1 MNHCCVALGSNLGDS
16 VAILQKALLSLQNI
30 PQSVLLKTSSLY
42 QTKPL
47 DCPHAQN
54 DYINAAALLQTQLS
68 PLAFLKQLQKIEN
81 DFGRKR
87 PFFNAPRTLD
97 LDLLCYENQVFNTKE
112 LILPH
117 PRMHLRLFVLAPLVE
132 IAPDLEIPNRG
143 RAAAWIPAVAMQKI
157 RLLNA

>member
-16 VAILQKALLSLQNI
+16 VALVQKAFLSLQNI

-68 PLAFLKQLQKIEN
+68 PLDFLKQLQKIEN
-81 DFGRKR
+81 DFGRER

-117 PRMHLRLFVLAPLVE
+117 PRMHLRLFVLAPLCE
-132 IAPDLEIPNRG
+132 IVPDLRIQHLGKLDSWR
-143 RAAAWIPAVAMQKI
+143 VALSLQNI
-157 RLLNA
+157 FRL

>member
-1 MNHCCVALGSNLGDS
+1 MNHCCVALGSPLGDS
-16 VAILQKALLSLQNI
+16 VALVQKAFLSLQNI

-117 PRMHLRLFVLAPLVE
+117 PRMHLRLFVLAPLCE
-132 IAPDLEIPNRG
+132 IVPDLRIQHLGKLDSWR
-143 RAAAWIPAVAMQKI
+143 VALSLQNI
-157 RLLNA
+157 FRL

>member
-16 VAILQKALLSLQNI
+16 VALVQKAFLSLQNI

-117 PRMHLRLFVLAPLVE
+117 PRMHLRLFVLAPLCE
-132 IAPDLEIPNRG
+132 IVPDLRIQHLGKLDSWR
-143 RAAAWIPAVAMQKI
+143 VALSLQNI
-157 RLLNA
+157 FRL

>member
-16 VAILQKALLSLQNI
+16 VALVQKAFLSLQNI

-68 PLAFLKQLQKIEN
+68 PLDFLKQLQKIEN

-117 PRMHLRLFVLAPLVE
+117 PRMHLRLFVLAPLCE
-132 IAPDLEIPNRG
+132 IVPDLRIQHLGKLDSWR
-143 RAAAWIPAVAMQKI
+143 VALSLQNI
-157 RLLNA
+157 FRL